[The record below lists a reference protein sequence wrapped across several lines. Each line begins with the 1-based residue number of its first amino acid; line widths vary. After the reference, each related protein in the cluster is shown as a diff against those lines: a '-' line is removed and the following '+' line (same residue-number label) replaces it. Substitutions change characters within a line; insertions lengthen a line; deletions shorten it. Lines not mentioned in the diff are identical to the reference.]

1 MLLYIAIFV
10 VTLISYLST
19 YKNDE
24 QSRNW
29 LIGMMVFLALFV
41 GLADMLGGYD
51 RYIYGVLFDSLCF
64 IDEPHKAFMPPLAI
78 YDYYGEEFGYC
89 ALNYVITF
97 VTHNRYIFIFIVTV
111 IIYALICRS
120 LMRYT
125 ENYPFAVMVFMGLWF
140 FFTFTYLRQVL
151 AASIGWMAFEYAAR
165 RKPWHFFAIVLLAFS
180 FHNSALVLLP
190 MYFVPVKKFNSSSV
204 IVILI
209 GCALVGATNIAGM
222 AFSGYGEVSG
232 DISRAEGYVEQ
243 AKEGAIRFEYIL
255 EAVVFLTFIFLRYDE
270 IDEDDELQVTM
281 SNAAIIF
288 CALLLLFLRSENGGR
303 ISWFYMI
310 GIISTITYLAT
321 NRRDFSMYNLA
332 LVGLFFGLFMRIL
345 LQWGNLT
352 LLYPYKTFLTNG
364 APAGWVPGVYE
375 YDHRYD
381 EDKFY
386 KW

>member
-1 MLLYIAIFV
+1 MLLYISIFF
-10 VTLISYLST
+10 VTLISYLAT

-24 QSRNW
+24 QSRRW
-29 LIGMMVFLALFV
+29 IIGMMVFLALFV

-64 IDEPHKAFMPPLAI
+64 RDEPWKAFMPPTKI
-78 YDYYGEEFGYC
+78 YEFYGSEFGYC
-89 ALNYVITF
+89 ALNYAITF
-97 VTHNRYIFIFIVTV
+97 VTNNRYIFIFIVTV

-125 ENYPFAVMVFMGLWF
+125 GNYPFAVMVFMGLWF

-165 RKPWHFFAIVLLAFS
+165 RKPWHFFAVVLLAFS

-190 MYFVPVKKFNSSSV
+190 MYFVPIKKFNSSSV

-232 DISRAEGYVEQ
+232 DIIRAEGYVEQ
-243 AKEGAIRFEYIL
+243 AEEGAIRFEYVL
-255 EAVVFLTFIFLRYDE
+255 EAVVFLTFIFLRYDD
-270 IDEDDELQVTM
+270 IDEGDELQVTM

-288 CALLLLFLRSENGGR
+288 CAMLLLFLRSENGGR

-345 LQWGNLT
+345 IQWGNLT
-352 LLYPYKTFLTNG
+352 ILYPYKTFLTNG

>member
-1 MLLYIAIFV
+1 MLLYISIFV
-10 VTLISYLST
+10 VTLISYLAT

-24 QSRNW
+24 QSRRW
-29 LIGMMVFLALFV
+29 IIGMMVFLALFV

-64 IDEPHKAFMPPLAI
+64 IDEPHKAFMPPLSI
-78 YDYYGEEFGYC
+78 YEFYPKEIGYTTY
-89 ALNYVITF
+89 NYMLTF
-97 VTHNRYIFIFIVTV
+97 VTSNRYIFIFITTV

-125 ENYPFAVMVFMGLWF
+125 ENYQFAVMVFMGLWF

-151 AASIGWMAFEYAAR
+151 AASIGWMAIDYVLQ
-165 RKPWHFFAIVLLAFS
+165 RKPWQFFAIVLLAFS
-180 FHNSALVLLP
+180 FHNSALILAP
-190 MYFVPVKKFNSSSV
+190 MYFVPIKKFDISNV

-209 GCALVGATNIAGM
+209 GCTLIGVTNIAGSL
-222 AFSGYGEVSG
+222 FSGYG
-232 DISRAEGYVEQ
+232 DISGSIIRAGNYAEQ
-243 AKEGAIRFEYIL
+243 ASEGAFRYDYII
-255 EAVVFLTFIFLRYDE
+255 EAMVFLTFIFLRYDD
-270 IDEDDELQVTM
+270 IDEDNKPLVLM
-281 SNAAIIF
+281 SNMAIIF
-288 CALLLLFLRSENGGR
+288 CGVLLFFLRSENGGR
-303 ISWFYMI
+303 LSWFYMI

-321 NRRDFSMYNLA
+321 NRRDFTMYNLA
-332 LVGLFFGLFMRIL
+332 LIGLFFGLFMRIL

-352 LLYPYKTFLTNG
+352 ILYPYKTFLTNG

>member
-1 MLLYIAIFV
+1 MLLYIAIFI

-24 QSRNW
+24 QSRRW
-29 LIGMMVFLALFV
+29 IIGMMVFLALFV

-64 IDEPHKAFMPPLAI
+64 IDEPYKAYMPPLAI
-78 YDYYGEEFGYC
+78 YDYYGSEFGYC
-89 ALNYVITF
+89 ALNFVITF

-125 ENYPFAVMVFMGLWF
+125 GNYPFAVMVFMGLWF

-151 AASIGWMAFEYAAR
+151 AASVGWMAFEYAAR

-232 DISRAEGYVEQ
+232 DIIRTESYVEQ
-243 AKEGAIRFEYIL
+243 AEEGAIRFEYIL
-255 EAVVFLTFIFLRYDE
+255 EAVVFLTFIFLRYDD
-270 IDEDDELQVTM
+270 IDEGDELQVTM

-288 CALLLLFLRSENGGR
+288 CAMLLLFLRSENGGR

-321 NRRDFSMYNLA
+321 NRRDFTMYNLA
-332 LVGLFFGLFMRIL
+332 LVGLFFWLFMRIL
-345 LQWGNLT
+345 LQWNYM
-352 LLYPYKTFLTNG
+352 LYPYKTFFTDG
-364 APAGWVPGVYE
+364 FRETDRIYQIYE

-386 KW
+386 KR